1 MAQRTQAP
9 PSAERPRQREPATT
23 ESRPR
28 EFLRDLGY
36 RLFQP
41 VDGASLAVFRILFG
55 AIMVW
60 EVYRYFSND
69 WIQRY
74 WVEPSFHFTYH
85 GFGWVEPLP
94 GRWMEV
100 LFAVLGGLA
109 ACIALGLFYR
119 VATVLFFVGF
129 TYTFLLEQARYLNH
143 FYLVCLLAFLLCLV
157 PAHRVWSLDAVLRTD
172 RWRETVPT
180 WSLWLLRAQIGL
192 VFFFAGVAK
201 LNGDWLQGEPLRMW
215 LAERTDFPVLGRF
228 FTEDWAPWLF
238 SYGGLLF
245 DLCVIPF
252 LIWPRTRLLAFAAAV
267 GFHMTNQQLFTI
279 GIFPFLALGTAL
291 LFFPPDWP
299 RFRWLRARLRRP
311 PRQPVVASFPRAP
324 LGWRLRP
331 AQVALLGV
339 VGVFLA
345 IQVLMPLRH
354 FAIPGNVSWTEEG
367 HRWSWHMKLRDKE
380 SDARFEIVSAD
391 GSGLLVDPSAYLT
404 EWQYEEMSTRPDMIV
419 QFARHVRER
428 VSTLGI
434 GKVEVRGEV
443 FTRLNGREP
452 QRLIE
457 PEVDLASI
465 ERQGLL
471 GHAGWIVPLETP
483 LN

>member
-9 PSAERPRQREPATT
+9 PSAERRPPTPRPT
-23 ESRPR
+23 ESGKRR
-28 EFLRDLGY
+28 FLRDLGY
-36 RLFQP
+36 RLFEP
-41 VDGASLAVFRILFG
+41 VDGASLAFFRMLFG
-55 AIMVW
+55 ALMIW

-94 GRWMEV
+94 GPWMEA

-143 FYLVCLLAFLLCLV
+143 FYLVCLLAFLLCFV
-157 PAHRVWSLDAVLRTD
+157 PANRVWSLDALLRKR
-172 RWRETVPT
+172 RWPETVPT

-201 LNGDWLQGEPLRMW
+201 LNGDWLRGEPLRMW
-215 LAERTDFPVLGRF
+215 LAERPDFPLIGGF
-228 FTEDWAPWLF
+228 FDEPLAPWLF

-245 DLCVIPF
+245 DLLVIPL
-252 LIWPRTRLLAFAAAV
+252 LIWPRTRPFAFLAAV
-267 GFHMTNQQLFTI
+267 GFHMTNQQLFSI

-299 RFRWLRARLRRP
+299 RFRWLRAGLRRP
-311 PRQPVVASFPRAP
+311 PRQPVVAGWPRAP
-324 LGWRLRP
+324 RGWRLRP
-331 AQVALLGV
+331 AQMAILGV
-339 VGVFLA
+339 GGAFLA

-354 FAIPGNVSWTEEG
+354 FVIPGNVSWTEEG
-367 HRWSWHMKLRDKE
+367 HRWSWHMKLRDK
-380 SDARFEIVSAD
+380 DAATRFAVVDAN
-391 GSGLLVDPSAYLT
+391 GALATVDPSAYLT
-404 EWQYEEMSTRPDMIV
+404 QWQYEEMSTRPDMIV
-419 QFARHVRER
+419 QFARHVREDYAR
-428 VSTLGI
+428 RGLGE
-434 GKVEVRGEV
+434 VAVRGEI
-443 FTRLNGREP
+443 FASLNGREF
-452 QRLIE
+452 QRLLD

-465 ERQGLL
+465 ARQGPL
-471 GHAGWIVPLETP
+471 GHADWIVPLHTP
-483 LN
+483 LKE

>member
-9 PSAERPRQREPATT
+9 PSSERQRQPKPIATA
-23 ESRPR
+23 SRPR
-28 EFLRDLGY
+28 RFLRDLGY
-36 RLFQP
+36 RLFEP

-60 EVYRYFSND
+60 EVYRYFAND

-119 VATVLFFVGF
+119 LATVLFFVGF

-157 PAHRVWSLDAVLRTD
+157 PAHRVWSLDALLRKD
-172 RWRETVPT
+172 RWPETVPT

-215 LAERTDFPVLGRF
+215 LAERTDFPVIGRF
-228 FTEDWAPWLF
+228 FTEDVTPWLF

-245 DLCVIPF
+245 DLFVIPF
-252 LIWPRTRLLAFAAAV
+252 LIWPRTRIFAFVAAV

-299 RFRWLRARLRRP
+299 RFRWLRVGRRRP
-311 PRQPVVASFPRAP
+311 PRQPVVASWPAAPR
-324 LGWRLRP
+324 GWRLKP
-331 AQVALLGV
+331 AQITVLGV
-339 VGVFLA
+339 AGAFLA

-380 SDARFEIVSAD
+380 SDARFEVVAAD
-391 GSGLLVDPSAYLT
+391 DSRSIVDPSAYLT
-404 EWQYEEMSTRPDMIV
+404 EWQYEEMSTRPDMIL

-428 VSTLGI
+428 APAQI
-434 GKVEVRGEV
+434 GKVEVRAEV
-443 FTRLNGREP
+443 FASLNGREP
-452 QRLIE
+452 QRLIRNDA
-457 PEVDLASI
+457 DLASL

-471 GHAGWIVPLETP
+471 GHADWIVPLETP